1 MANAHI
7 KPVMLRW
14 AIQRSGLDELELSHQ
29 VPGLLDWIEGRS
41 LPTLKKLEKFARKTF
56 TPLGYLFLD
65 APPDET
71 LPLSVFR
78 TKGNEELRG
87 PSPNLIETVYAM
99 QRRQDW
105 VRDFLIE
112 EGNEPLPFVG
122 AATTKDS
129 VSDVAN
135 SLRQTLG
142 IDETWARQHPT
153 WQQALASLRESIER
167 IGIFFVRNGVV
178 GNNRYRK
185 LDVEEFRGFVLV
197 DKYAPMIF
205 VNGRDSEGAQ
215 LFTIAHELAH
225 VWIGQSA
232 VFNLLNLQPFD
243 NESET
248 FCDKVAA
255 EFLVP
260 DKWFRI
266 AWDESTKDV
275 SAYRAISLRFKVSRL
290 VIARR
295 ALDLGLTSRE
305 EFFAFYNKYRDEL
318 DEAAKKPKKK
328 KGGGDFY
335 KNQNLRVGKRFAA
348 AVSQATKE
356 GRLLYQ
362 DAFRLTGLYGSTFDK
377 YMERL
382 GL

>member
-14 AIQRSGLDELELSHQ
+14 AIQRSGLDEVELFHQ

-41 LPTLKKLEKFARKTF
+41 LPTLRKLEKFARKTF

-65 APPDET
+65 VPPDET

-112 EGNEPLPFVG
+112 EANEPLSFVG
-122 AATTKDS
+122 SATIRDS

-135 SLRQTLG
+135 SIRQTLG

-197 DKYAPMIF
+197 DRYAPMIF

-266 AWDESTKDV
+266 AWEGSTKDV

-295 ALDLGLTSRE
+295 ALDLGLISRE

-318 DEAAKKPKKK
+318 DEAAKKQKKK

-356 GRLLYQ
+356 GRLLYH